1 MSAAPTPIAV
11 PPEPSLDAAPTP
23 LAPVEALAA
32 PAAAAAPPAP
42 RKEKAPVRE
51 RMQLASTGVKV
62 GLLAYYLVVLA
73 GTAVLADATSARR
86 HAEGWDRPAPAAVVA
101 PAAGGAVPAV
111 AVPPAPPAGY
121 DPLVVLTLLAGVVGG
136 ALHGLASMSFH
147 AGRGAMYRSWWMFYV
162 SRPFVGGGLAA
173 VVYLV
178 LRSGLAGF
186 QVQPPAGF
194 HTLLAWG
201 ALAGLFST
209 PAMRKLR
216 DVFDAVFRSSDH
228 GRGPQQRDGA
238 QPRP

>member
-1 MSAAPTPIAV
+1 MSAAPTPVAV
-11 PPEPSLDAAPTP
+11 PPEPAGDAVAAA
-23 LAPVEALAA
+23 LAPVEASAA
-32 PAAAAAPPAP
+32 KPPAP
-42 RKEKAPVRE
+42 RKPKAPVRE
-51 RMQLASTGVKV
+51 RMQLASTGLKL
-62 GLLAYYLVVLA
+62 GLLAYYLGLLA
-73 GTAVLADATSARR
+73 GTVVLADATSTRR
-86 HAEGWDRPAPAAVVA
+86 HAEGWDRPAVTA
-101 PAAGGAVPAV
+101 PALPGAPGVAAPA
-111 AVPPAPPAGY
+111 APPAGH
-121 DPLVVLTLLAGVVGG
+121 DPLVVLTVLAGIVGG

-147 AGRGAMYRSWWMFYV
+147 AGRGEMHRSWWMFYV

-216 DVFDAVFRSSDH
+216 DVFDAVFRSSS
-228 GRGPQQRDGA
+228 A
-238 QPRP
+238 PRPPPGAGTRPPGAER